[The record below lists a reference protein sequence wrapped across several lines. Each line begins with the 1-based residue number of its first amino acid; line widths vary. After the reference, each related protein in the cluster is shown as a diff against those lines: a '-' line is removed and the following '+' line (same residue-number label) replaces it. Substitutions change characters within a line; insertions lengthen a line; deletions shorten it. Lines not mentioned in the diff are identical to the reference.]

1 VICASSSTTRTRS
14 AISTLYDM
22 IAISMFTSAISGET
36 NPIRGISSRNA
47 APDYAHLC
55 SVEVNML

>member
-1 VICASSSTTRTRS
+1 
-14 AISTLYDM
+14 M